1 LIAHPIVDHR
11 VDLVRGGSAF
21 GQCFFEMVSGPGEK
35 TKIRDA
41 IRKAAED

>member
-11 VDLVRGGSAF
+11 VDFVRGGSAF
-21 GQCFFEMVSGPGEK
+21 GQCFFEMVSGPEEK

-41 IRKAAED
+41 IRKAAAD